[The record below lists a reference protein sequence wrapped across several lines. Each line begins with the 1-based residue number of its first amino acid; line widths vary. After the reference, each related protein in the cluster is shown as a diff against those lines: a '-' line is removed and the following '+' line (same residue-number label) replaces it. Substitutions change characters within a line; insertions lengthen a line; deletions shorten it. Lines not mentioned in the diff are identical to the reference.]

1 MALVNLLGLRR
12 RRLPLQHLDE
22 FSWEPAFAALA
33 RPTFP
38 PLGLDLHPRI
48 DLHARAR
55 IQLAHHGHDLVL
67 LQTELRRRRRLERVH
82 RARKRELRW
91 VEGREGLLALLVLV
105 LVLRVELE
113 LLLLLLLLFLLLS
126 SRVIG
131 EEFDE
136 LVHGIGDA
144 EQRDEEEDERLLA
157 RVGRRGL
164 LRRTRGGAL
173 HGAAIEELAELAAHL
188 RAISGEAAAA
198 ATAGEDVAEPA
209 DEAEEAEHAAEGVAE
224 LGELVDDAGEG
235 EEGRVGGHE
244 GRLEHLREAGEG
256 LHDRVQERERRRGRR
271 LERLRH
277 ARVRRVERR
286 HAAWLPPGAAEHAHP
301 AAVRAWVHAV
311 HAVHAVAV
319 AGVPAERAHATVQGG
334 GVGREGVCA
343 AEAVVW
349 GREGGGKGGGHR
361 RRCGRGEG
369 GGTGGD
375 GGRCGG
381 GRGSGGGRG
390 GVWCW

>member
-1 MALVNLLGLRR
+1 MALVDLLGLRR

-33 RPTFP
+33 RPALP

-48 DLHARAR
+48 DLHAGAR
-55 IQLAHHGHDLVL
+55 IQLAHHRHDLVL
-67 LQTELRRRRRLERVH
+67 LQTELRRGRRLERIH
-82 RARKRELRW
+82 RARKRELRR

-105 LVLRVELE
+105 LRVELE
-113 LLLLLLLLFLLLS
+113 LLLLLFLLLS
-126 SRVIG
+126 YRVIG

-144 EQRDEEEDERLLA
+144 EQRDEEEHERLLA

-164 LRRTRGGAL
+164 LRRARGGAL
-173 HGAAIEELAELAAHL
+173 HRAAIEELAELAAHL

-198 ATAGEDVAEPA
+198 AAAGEDVAEPA

-256 LHDRVQERERRRGRR
+256 LHDRVQERERRRRRR

-277 ARVRRVERR
+277 ARVRGVEGR
-286 HAAWLPPGAAEHAHP
+286 HAAWLSPGAAEHAHP
-301 AAVRAWVHAV
+301 AAVRAWVHPV
-311 HAVHAVAV
+311 HAVHAVPV
-319 AGVPAERAHATVQGG
+319 AGVPAERAHAAVQGG

-349 GREGGGKGGGHR
+349 GREGGGKGGGHC
-361 RRCGRGEG
+361 RRCWRGEG

-390 GVWCW
+390 GVWGW